1 MPELQRDGSVDVD
14 EQVGEQKYAAV
25 ASVAADALVGLDFDG
40 TLSPIVVDP
49 STARIHPEAAEVLI
63 ALGARVKALA
73 IVTGRPAGQVVELGG
88 LAAIADALAEMGKE
102 LYVFGQYG
110 NERWSGSDRVVVG
123 PPPPEGLAAFEKA
136 LPEVLSAHGAGEA
149 YIEEKGLAV
158 GVHTRRFPDPD
169 GLAARLLPPLTSLAA
184 EHGLMIEPGKQ
195 VIEVRAPGMH
205 KGNAIET
212 LVAEVAPG
220 AILVGGDD
228 LGDIE
233 AFEAVKAW
241 GRSTGSPTLLVY
253 SHAGSDRGPLA
264 DLADLEVDGPDGVL
278 ELLRRLTADAAQL

>member
-1 MPELQRDGSVDVD
+1 MAETLPDGIA
-14 EQVGEQKYAAV
+14 GEQKYAAV
-25 ASVAADALVGLDFDG
+25 AAAAADALVGLDFDG
-40 TLSPIVVDP
+40 TLSPIVEDP
-49 STARIHPEAAEVLI
+49 ASARIHPDAAATLI
-63 ALGARVKALA
+63 ALASGVKALA
-73 IVTGRPAGQVVELGG
+73 VVTGRPAGQVVELGG
-88 LAAIADALAEMGKE
+88 LAAIADALAEVGTE

-110 NERWSGSDRVVVG
+110 NQRWSGSDRVVVG
-123 PPPPEGLAAFEKA
+123 PPPPEGLAAFEAA
-136 LPEVLSAHGAGEA
+136 LPAVLEEHGASGA
-149 YIEEKGLAV
+149 YLEEKGLAV
-158 GVHTRRFPDPD
+158 GVHTRQLPE
-169 GLAARLLPPLTSLAA
+169 GTAHRLLPAITELAA
-184 EHGLMIEPGKQ
+184 EHGLVIEPGKQ

-220 AILVGGDD
+220 AILFGGDD

>member
-1 MPELQRDGSVDVD
+1 MPELQRDGSTD
-14 EQVGEQKYAAV
+14 VGEQKYAAV
-25 ASVAADALVGLDFDG
+25 AAAAADALVGLDFDG

-49 STARIHPEAAEVLI
+49 SAARIHPDAADVLI

-88 LAAIADALAEMGKE
+88 LDAIADALAEMGKE

-123 PPPPEGLAAFEKA
+123 PPPPEGLAAFEEA
-136 LPEVLSAHGAGEA
+136 LPALLESQGVQEA

-158 GVHTRRFPDPD
+158 GVHTRRLPDPD
-169 GLAARLLPPLTSLAA
+169 GLVERLLPEMTALAA

-205 KGNAIET
+205 KGHAIDT
-212 LVAEVAPG
+212 LVDEVSPR
-220 AILVGGDD
+220 AIVFGGDD

-233 AFEAVKAW
+233 AFEAIRKW
-241 GRSTGSPTLLVY
+241 GERASAPTLLVY
-253 SHAGSDRGPLA
+253 AHPGLDRGPLA
-264 DLADLEVDGPDGVL
+264 ELADVEVDGVEGVL
-278 ELLRRLTADAAQL
+278 GLLRGLTAAAAEG

>member
-1 MPELQRDGSVDVD
+1 MADLQPDGNA
-14 EQVGEQKYAAV
+14 GEQKYAAV
-25 ASVAADALVGLDFDG
+25 AASAAETLVGLDFDG
-40 TLSPIVVDP
+40 TLSPIVEDP
-49 STARIHPEAAEVLI
+49 ASARIHQDAASVLV
-63 ALGARVKALA
+63 ALASRVKALA

-88 LAAIADALAEMGKE
+88 LAAIADSLAEIGKE

-123 PPPPEGLAAFEKA
+123 PPPPEGLGAFEAA
-136 LPEVLSAHGAGEA
+136 LPGVLAEHGAQDA

-169 GLAARLLPPLTSLAA
+169 DVAARLLAPLTSLAA

-205 KGNAIET
+205 KGHAISA
-212 LVAEVAPG
+212 LVEQVSPG
-220 AILVGGDD
+220 AILFGGDD

-241 GRSTGSPTLLVY
+241 GKTTGSPTLLVY
-253 SHAGSDRGPLA
+253 SHAGPDRGPLA
-264 DLADLEVDGPDGVL
+264 DLADVEVAGPEGVL
-278 ELLRRLTADAAQL
+278 GLLRDLTRDAAGV

>member
-1 MPELQRDGSVDVD
+1 MAELQLDGTA
-14 EQVGEQKYAAV
+14 GEQKYAAI
-25 ASVAADALVGLDFDG
+25 AAAAAETLVGLDFDG
-40 TLSPIVVDP
+40 TLSPIVEDP
-49 STARIHPEAAEVLI
+49 ASARIHPDAASVLI
-63 ALGARVKALA
+63 ALAARVKAVA

-88 LAAIADALAEMGKE
+88 LAAIADSFAELGKE

-123 PPPPEGLAAFEKA
+123 PPPPEGLGAFEAA
-136 LPEVLSAHGAGEA
+136 LPAVLAAHGAQDA

-169 GLAARLLPPLTSLAA
+169 AVTARLLPPLTELAA

-205 KGNAIET
+205 KGHAIET
-212 LVAEVAPG
+212 LISVVEPG
-220 AILVGGDD
+220 AILFGGDD

-241 GRSTGSPTLLVY
+241 GKTTGSPTLLVY
-253 SHAGSDRGPLA
+253 SEAGPDRGPLA
-264 DLADLEVDGPDGVL
+264 GLADLEVAGPEGVL
-278 ELLRRLTADAAQL
+278 GLLLRLADDAAAV

>member
-1 MPELQRDGSVDVD
+1 MAELQPD
-14 EQVGEQKYAAV
+14 ETAGEQKYAAV
-25 ASVAADALVGLDFDG
+25 AAVAAEALVGLDFDG
-40 TLSPIVVDP
+40 TLSPIVEDP
-49 STARIHPEAAEVLI
+49 ASARIHPDAASALI
-63 ALGARVKALA
+63 ALAARVKAIA

-88 LAAIADALAEMGKE
+88 LAAIADALAELGKE

-110 NERWSGSDRVVVG
+110 NQRWSGSDRVVVG
-123 PPPPEGLAAFEKA
+123 PPPPEGLAAFEAA
-136 LPEVLSAHGAGEA
+136 LPDVLAEHGASEA

-169 GLAARLLPPLTSLAA
+169 ELTARLLPPLTELAA

-205 KGNAIET
+205 KGLAIET
-212 LVAEVAPG
+212 LIAEVSPG
-220 AILVGGDD
+220 AILFGGDD

-241 GRSTGSPTLLVY
+241 GKTTGSPTLLVY
-253 SHAGSDRGPLA
+253 SHAGADRGPLA
-264 DLADLEVDGPDGVL
+264 GLADIEVAGPDGVL
-278 ELLRRLTADAAQL
+278 GLLRRLTDEAAAG

>member
-1 MPELQRDGSVDVD
+1 MAELQPEGTAGD
-14 EQVGEQKYAAV
+14 QKYAAV
-25 ASVAADALVGLDFDG
+25 VAAGAETLVGLDFDG
-40 TLSPIVVDP
+40 TLSPIVEDP
-49 STARIHPEAAEVLI
+49 AAARIHEDAASVLI
-63 ALGARVKALA
+63 ALASRVKALA

-123 PPPPEGLAAFEKA
+123 PPPPEGLATFESA
-136 LPEVLSAHGAGEA
+136 LPEVLSAHGAQGA

-169 GLAARLLPPLTSLAA
+169 GLAERLLAPLTSLAA

-205 KGNAIET
+205 KGRAIST
-212 LVAEVAPG
+212 LVDEVSPG
-220 AILVGGDD
+220 AILFGGDD

-233 AFEAVKAW
+233 AFEAIKAW
-241 GRSTGSPTLLVY
+241 GKTTGSPTLLVY
-253 SHAGSDRGPLA
+253 SHAGPDRGPLA
-264 DLADLEVDGPDGVL
+264 DLADVEVDGPEGVL
-278 ELLRRLTADAAQL
+278 GLLRELTRDAAAV

>member
-1 MPELQRDGSVDVD
+1 MAELQPAGI
-14 EQVGEQKYAAV
+14 VGEQKYAAV
-25 ASVAADALVGLDFDG
+25 AAAAAETLVGLDFDG
-40 TLSPIVVDP
+40 TLSPIVEDP
-49 STARIHPEAAEVLI
+49 AAARIHEDAAAVLI
-63 ALGARVKALA
+63 ALASRVKALA

-88 LAAIADALAEMGKE
+88 LAGIADALAEMGKE

-123 PPPPEGLAAFEKA
+123 PPPPEGLAAFEAA
-136 LPEVLSAHGAGEA
+136 LPAVLSAHGAQDA

-169 GLAARLLPPLTSLAA
+169 GLAARLLPPLTALAA
-184 EHGLMIEPGKQ
+184 EHGLKVEPGKQ

-205 KGNAIET
+205 KGHAIDT
-212 LVAEVAPG
+212 LVTEVAPG
-220 AILVGGDD
+220 AILFGGDD

-241 GRSTGSPTLLVY
+241 GVATGSPTLLVY
-253 SHAGSDRGPLA
+253 SHAGPDRGPLA
-264 DLADLEVDGPDGVL
+264 DLADLEVAGPEGVL
-278 ELLRRLTADAAQL
+278 GLLRGLTSAAAGV